1 MRDFILRTL
10 SERKK
15 RSNSFFF
22 FLDFNLKR
30 VLTFF
35 LPHFYLYQDDA
46 PTAPGNSYHKFKTF
60 GIGACFSRE
69 TFGEEE
75 EEEEERKRN
84 RPPRASRDDDDAQK
98 AKRRG
103 ASKASWILIDS
114 PL

>member
-1 MRDFILRTL
+1 M
-10 SERKK
+10 
-15 RSNSFFF
+15 
-22 FLDFNLKR
+22 DFNLKR

>member
-15 RSNSFFF
+15 RSNSFFFF

-35 LPHFYLYQDDA
+35 LPHFYLYA